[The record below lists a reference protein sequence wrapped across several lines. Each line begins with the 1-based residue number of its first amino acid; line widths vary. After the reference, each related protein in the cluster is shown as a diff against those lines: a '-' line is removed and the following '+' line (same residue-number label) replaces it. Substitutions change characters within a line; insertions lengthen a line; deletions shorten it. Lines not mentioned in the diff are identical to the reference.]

1 MKLLIDMDII
11 TYHAC
16 FSAEGDT
23 ISGVVEKL
31 NSIMSSILDATEVPC
46 EYQGYLTGTGNF
58 RHELS
63 DIYKAQRPKEKP
75 IYHKFARQYLIDN
88 WGAIV
93 VDGQEA
99 DDAIAIEATRLGF
112 DNVIIVSIDKD
123 FKQLPCMIYN
133 YQKQTWHQ
141 SDEWQA
147 SVNFYTQILVG
158 DASDNIKGVRG
169 IGPVTAAKLFVDCK
183 TEQDL
188 YQTCLKAYEGK
199 SATSLSI
206 SEAKEEV
213 LKSGRLLWLRREEG
227 QMWEPPSLVGNPPV

>member
-31 NSIMSSILDATEVPC
+31 NDIMESILDATEVPC
-46 EYQGYLTGTGNF
+46 EYQGYLTGTDNF

-63 DIYKAQRPKEKP
+63 DIYKAQRPKDKP
-75 IYHKFARQYLIDN
+75 LYYKFARQYLIDN

-123 FKQLPCMIYN
+123 FKQLPCLIYN
-133 YQKQTWHQ
+133 YQKNTWHQ

-158 DASDNIKGVRG
+158 DASDNIKGVVG
-169 IGPVTAAKLFVDCK
+169 IGPVKAAKLLLDCK

-188 YQTCLKAYEGK
+188 YQTCLKAYEGN
-199 SATSLSI
+199 S
-206 SEAKEEV
+206 EEV

-227 QMWEPPSLVGNPPV
+227 QMWEPPNPLDTDQVLK

>member
-31 NSIMSSILDATEVPC
+31 NSIMESILDATEVPC
-46 EYQGYLTGTGNF
+46 EYQGYLTGKDNF

-199 SATSLSI
+199 S
-206 SEAKEEV
+206 EEV

-227 QMWEPPSLVGNPPV
+227 QMWEPPNLLDTDQVLK

>member
-11 TYHAC
+11 VYHAAL
-16 FSAEGDT
+16 SSGGDT
-23 ISGVVEKL
+23 LSGVVDKL
-31 NSIMSSILDATEVPC
+31 NDIMESILDATEVPC
-46 EYQGYLTGTGNF
+46 EYQGYLTGTDNF

-75 IYHKFARQYLIDN
+75 LYYKFARQYLIDN

-133 YQKQTWHQ
+133 YQKNTWHQ

-158 DASDNIKGVRG
+158 DASDNIKGVVG
-169 IGPVTAAKLFVDCK
+169 IGPVKAAKLLLDCK

-199 SATSLSI
+199 S
-206 SEAKEEV
+206 EEV

-227 QMWEPPSLVGNPPV
+227 QMWEPPNLLDTDQVLK

>member
-1 MKLLIDMDII
+1 MKLLIDMDILS
-11 TYHAC
+11 YHAC
-16 FSAEGDT
+16 YSAEGDT

-31 NSIMSSILDATEVPC
+31 NSIMNSILGATEVPC

-99 DDAIAIEATRLGF
+99 DDAIAIEATKLGF

-123 FKQLPCMIYN
+123 FKQLPCLIYN
-133 YQKQTWHQ
+133 YQKGTWHK

-158 DASDNIKGVRG
+158 DTSDNIKGVHG
-169 IGPVTAAKLFVDCK
+169 IGPVKAAKLFVDCK

-188 YQTCLKAYEGK
+188 YQTCLKAYEGD
-199 SATSLSI
+199 
-206 SEAKEEV
+206 SESV

-227 QMWEPPSLVGNPPV
+227 QMWEPPVVEKME